1 MHTVFWPMLPQA
13 PRTTLPQHSW
23 AEMSVSAPVLRTQH
37 FQSSAKWLVPTLPPP
52 PQPHPNSHTLPQP
65 QSQSLAP
72 VTLAQLPPP
81 TSASLVPRRLKTS
94 PTQAFASGAVT
105 CNTADASTF
114 GCLASADWST
124 FNNKVSS
131 SSLSQIFPFTPT
143 TNYGVN
149 TSATSTPLWARAALF
164 ASSTSQFDQINVGST
179 TLSTL
184 ATSTFFR

>member
-94 PTQAFASGAVT
+94 PTQALPLTPPEQCTPQPPPPS
-105 CNTADASTF
+105 
-114 GCLASADWST
+114 LALWPTRQALSPATLQMPPPSA
-124 FNNKVSS
+124 
-131 SSLSQIFPFTPT
+131 
-143 TNYGVN
+143 
-149 TSATSTPLWARAALF
+149 A
-164 ASSTSQFDQINVGST
+164 
-179 TLSTL
+179 
-184 ATSTFFR
+184 